1 MSKFDIG
8 LFDIDLIFVILFM
21 YSSPIQNLINSLK
34 KLPSV
39 GQRTAE
45 RYIFYLLKSGKKEV
59 AEMMLA
65 LKELIE
71 NIKSCEVCWNF
82 TDTSPCLIC
91 QSRERD
97 QTTICVVADPQDL
110 AVIENIGE
118 YRGVYHVLRGL
129 VDPSDEESLNRI
141 KAREL
146 LERLEKKSSEVILAL
161 NPDLPGETT
170 ALYLEKEI
178 KNRHPAVKITR
189 LARGLPMGSDL
200 RYADEITLGSALKN
214 RTQR

>member
-1 MSKFDIG
+1 
-8 LFDIDLIFVILFM
+8 M

-45 RYIFYLLKSGKKEV
+45 RFVFYLLKSGKKEV
-59 AEMMLA
+59 TELMLV
-65 LKELIE
+65 LKDLIE
-71 NIKSCEVCWNF
+71 TVKSCEVCWNF
-82 TDTSPCLIC
+82 TDASPCPLC
-91 QSRERD
+91 QNKGRD

-110 AVIENIGE
+110 AVIERTGE

-129 VDPSDEESLNRI
+129 LDPSDEESLERM
-141 KAREL
+141 KVKEL
-146 LERLEKKSSEVILAL
+146 LERIKNPATPAGRQESRIKELVLAL
-161 NPDLPGETT
+161 NPDLSGEATM
-170 ALYLEKEI
+170 LYLEKEI
-178 KNRHPAVKITR
+178 KNRHSAVKITR

-214 RTQR
+214 RIVR